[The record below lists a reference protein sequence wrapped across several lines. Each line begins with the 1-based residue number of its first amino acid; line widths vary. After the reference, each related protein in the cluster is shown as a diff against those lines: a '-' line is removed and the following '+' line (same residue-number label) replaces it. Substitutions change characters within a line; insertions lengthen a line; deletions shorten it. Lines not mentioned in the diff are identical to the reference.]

1 VDQTSRATRS
11 KGEGT
16 LRWLTLLVF
25 LSVACASPGMP
36 PGGPPDVAAPQI
48 VSIVPDSG
56 TVGVRPKE
64 VVFHFDEVVSERPP
78 STATL
83 ADLFIISPR
92 DGVPDV
98 SWHRNAITVK
108 PSHGW
113 RRNTPYT
120 VIMRGGLADLRGN
133 VRNTGATT
141 FFSTGP
147 AIPRTRISGAA
158 FDWVA
163 GTPAAGALVEAFVAP
178 DTLHPY
184 VALVDSSGRFALEH
198 IPAARYT
205 LRAYVDRNKN
215 LSIDTGEPWDSV
227 SVSLADSARA
237 ELLVFTHDTVPPR
250 LLEVAAVDSVTLRV
264 SFDKPIDPAQ
274 TLSAKN
280 FVLIGPPPDS
290 GVVPIASAGPPPRDT
305 TSKSATPTGPRPPS
319 ATPAKGAKLPR
330 PDSTAPPK
338 PVMSRPSP
346 ISSAVIRLQRPLAPK
361 TSYVVRAVGIRGL
374 LGATGDSEHRYTSPA
389 PPSPPAT
396 TPGQKP
402 SPAPATP
409 SPSPPPSSE

>member
-1 VDQTSRATRS
+1 
-11 KGEGT
+11 
-16 LRWLTLLVF
+16 LRWLTL
-25 LSVACASPGMP
+25 SVVLCAACASPGMP

-78 STATL
+78 SAATL

-92 DGVPDV
+92 NGVPDV
-98 SWHRNAITVK
+98 SWHRDAITVK

-113 RRNTPYT
+113 QRNTAYT
-120 VIMRGGLADLRGN
+120 VIMRGGLSDLRGN

-141 FFSTGP
+141 FFSTGQT
-147 AIPRTRISGAA
+147 IPRTRITGAA

-163 GTPAAGALVEAFVAP
+163 GTPAAGALVEAFVPP

-215 LSIDTGEPWDSV
+215 LWIDTGEPWDSV
-227 SVSLADSARA
+227 SVALTDSARA

-250 LLEVAAVDSVTLRV
+250 IREVAAVDSVTLRV
-264 SFDKPIDPAQ
+264 SFDKPVDPAQ
-274 TLSAKN
+274 TLSATN
-280 FVLIGPPPDS
+280 FAVIGPAPDS
-290 GVVPIASAGPPPRDT
+290 ALVPIVSAGAPPRDT
-305 TSKSATPTGPRPPS
+305 TSKPAAPTEPRAPS
-319 ATPAKGAKLPR
+319 TAPAKGARLPR
-330 PDSTAPPK
+330 PDSAAGPK
-338 PVMSRPSP
+338 PLMSRPSP
-346 ISSAVIRLQRPLAPK
+346 ISSAVIRLQRPLVPK
-361 TSYVVRAVGIRGL
+361 TSYTVRGIGIRGL
-374 LGATGDSEHRYTSPA
+374 LGATGNSEQRYTSPA
-389 PPSPPAT
+389 PPPPPTA

-402 SPAPATP
+402 SPVPTTPPA
-409 SPSPPPSSE
+409 SPPPSSQ